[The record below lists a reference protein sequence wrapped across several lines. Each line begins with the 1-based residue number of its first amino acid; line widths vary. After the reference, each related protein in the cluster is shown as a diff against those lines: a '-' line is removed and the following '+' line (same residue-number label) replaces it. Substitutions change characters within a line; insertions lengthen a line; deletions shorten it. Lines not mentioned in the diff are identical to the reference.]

1 VLSLLLAAAIGL
13 SDTTTSADTNGPVR
27 RAIPAPSDTVR
38 RRKAVEL
45 SDAYYTRLTI
55 HRWASYA
62 ELPLFAAEY
71 VVGDKLMAR
80 GTPIA
85 GWVKPTHIGLAVAIS
100 GLFGLNT
107 ITGGWN
113 LVEGWSQLGDKR
125 NLVVTH
131 TAMMLAAD
139 GGFAV
144 ASVIA
149 GKGLNAEQRHRTVS
163 VASMGLAAVS
173 TVVMWVAKN
182 R

>member
-1 VLSLLLAAAIGL
+1 VLSLLLAATIQL
-13 SDTTTSADTNGPVR
+13 SDITASIDTIGPVR
-27 RAIPAPSDTVR
+27 RANAAPSDTIR
-38 RRKAVEL
+38 RRRAVEL
-45 SDAYYTRLTI
+45 SDAYYQRLTI

-85 GWVKPTHIGLAVAIS
+85 GWVKPTHISLAVAIS

-113 LVEGWSQLGDKR
+113 LVEGWSQLSDNR
-125 NLVVTH
+125 SLVVTH
-131 TAMMLAAD
+131 TAMMLVAD
-139 GGFAV
+139 GGFAA
-144 ASVIA
+144 ASAIA
-149 GKGLNAEQRHRTVS
+149 GNGLNAEQRHRTVA
-163 VASMGLAAVS
+163 VASMGLAAAS
-173 TVVMWVAKN
+173 TLVMWVAKN